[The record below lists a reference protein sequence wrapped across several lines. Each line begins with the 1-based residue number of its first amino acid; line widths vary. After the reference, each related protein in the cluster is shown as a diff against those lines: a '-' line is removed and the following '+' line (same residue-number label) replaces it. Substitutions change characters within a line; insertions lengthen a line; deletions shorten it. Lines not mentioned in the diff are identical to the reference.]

1 MKIQNLGI
9 IFLVIAIPVLVLLS
23 YYLNLQ
29 RDTLELQS
37 QYATKLAEAT
47 KEGIKAFEVNT
58 VDWREWV
65 GDTTRTTTRNNA
77 MAVVNTFITSLS
89 NSLNLTGTAK
99 EYITN
104 YIPAVVMTMYNGYYI
119 YAPTYVP
126 ITLET
131 SDGVQLYYNA
141 DERILTTDAANG
153 KNLPAYKPKD
163 NATNVITARYEYQD
177 QNDNTINI
185 SHNFVVDL
193 SEADTEYIHMLS
205 NQMAYA
211 AQYSKGTNTNIVVN
225 YTLDNRIYIMG
236 RVNGQVVEEDGYLVY
251 FDSSAEMPRMHL
263 RTNNPT
269 DDSDI
274 IVDNSIKNTTYE
286 NTLIEPE
293 ILEEQIVYFD
303 DDSSHKL
310 GTFKYIYDINHD
322 KLYYD
327 ESEDN
332 FFTISPDDQSKQF
345 ISDLPNIKVGSDGCR
360 YKSVSI
366 LLGDNTNATEYKKI
380 YQVLNG
386 EDKGKWYIDI
396 KQNPSDVREQG
407 IEGLDTPLSAAT
419 ISALGLDDIRF
430 STRYRDFSAINY
442 YVESYAFT
450 NWVGDNLS
458 GVKQGIGNEAK
469 DIIVEGTLVDIF
481 KITEENDL
489 EKEYSPI
496 AIHKREIMENN
507 INTNLNLS
515 ISNYSR
521 GTFNFRLQV
530 LTDSDWDQ
538 VFSNISLI
546 TFFQGVPIGLK
557 YFNNYAIATSTT
569 NREYVDPDQIYL
581 SGEDP
586 NYHRVYCA
594 KCEDYIHKNP
604 IYKGYRSVEYILR
617 EFKRYDKNNIQIG
630 ETIYYYQ
637 HDKYDDATNTNSQ
650 TACYYCIV
658 NKENFIETTNEY
670 MIYLQTKAYNEALA
684 RERYYQK
691 EIIKGEL
698 ES

>member
-131 SDGVQLYYNA
+131 SDRVQLYYNA
-141 DERILTTDAANG
+141 DEGILTTDAGNG
-153 KNLPAYKPKD
+153 NNLPAYKPKD
-163 NATNVITARYEYQD
+163 NATNVITAKD
-177 QNDNTINI
+177 QNDNTI
-185 SHNFVVDL
+185 SHDFVVDL

-211 AQYSKGTNTNIVVN
+211 AQYSKGNNTNIVVN

-236 RVNGQVVEEDGYLVY
+236 KVNGQAVEEDGYLVY

-263 RTNNPT
+263 STNNPA

-274 IVDNSIKNTTYE
+274 IVDKSIKNTTFE
-286 NTLIEPE
+286 NTPIEPE
-293 ILEEQIVYFD
+293 ILEEQIVYFDD

-345 ISDLPNIKVGSDGCR
+345 ISDSPNIKMGSDGCR

-366 LLGDNTNATEYKKI
+366 LFPNNTNAIEYKKI

-396 KQNPSDVREQG
+396 KQNPSDVSEQG
-407 IEGLDTPLSAAT
+407 IEGLDTQLSAAT

-430 STRYRDFSAINY
+430 STIYRDFSAINY

-521 GTFNFRLQV
+521 GTFNFRLPV

-594 KCEDYIHKNP
+594 KCEDYMHKNP

>member
-141 DERILTTDAANG
+141 DEGILTTDAANG

-163 NATNVITARYEYQD
+163 NA
-177 QNDNTINI
+177 I
-185 SHNFVVDL
+185 SHDFVVDL

-251 FDSSAEMPRMHL
+251 FDSSAEMPRIHL

-269 DDSDI
+269 GDSDI
-274 IVDNSIKNTTYE
+274 IVDNSIKNTTFE
-286 NTLIEPE
+286 NTPIEPE
-293 ILEEQIVYFD
+293 ILEEQIVYFDD

-327 ESEDN
+327 ENADN

-345 ISDLPNIKVGSDGCR
+345 ISDSSNISMGSDGCR
-360 YKSVSI
+360 YKSVSV
-366 LLGDNTNATEYKKI
+366 LLGNNTNATEYKKI

-396 KQNPSDVREQG
+396 KQNPSDISEQG
-407 IEGLDTPLSAAT
+407 IEGLDTPLSTAT

-481 KITEENDL
+481 KITEQNDL

-496 AIHKREIMENN
+496 SIHKREIMENN

-521 GTFNFRLQV
+521 GTFNFRLPV

-586 NYHRVYCA
+586 NYHRVYCV

-604 IYKGYRSVEYILR
+604 IYTGYRSVEYILR
-617 EFKRYDKNNIQIG
+617 EFKKYDANNIQIG

-637 HDKYDDATNTNSQ
+637 HDKYDDSTNTNSQ

-658 NKENFIETTNEY
+658 NKENFIETINEY

-691 EIIKGEL
+691 EIIKEEL

>member
-163 NATNVITARYEYQD
+163 NATNVITDEYQD
-177 QNDNTINI
+177 QNDNTI
-185 SHNFVVDL
+185 SHDFVVDL

-251 FDSSAEMPRMHL
+251 FDSSAEMPRIHL

-269 DDSDI
+269 GDSDI

-303 DDSSHKL
+303 GSSHKL

-327 ESEDN
+327 ENADN

-345 ISDLPNIKVGSDGCR
+345 INDSSNISMGSDGCR
-360 YKSVSI
+360 YKSVSV
-366 LLGDNTNATEYKKI
+366 LLGNNTNATEYKKI

-386 EDKGKWYIDI
+386 KDKGKWYIDI
-396 KQNPSDVREQG
+396 KQNPSDVSEQG
-407 IEGLDTPLSAAT
+407 IEGLDTQLSAAT
-419 ISALGLDDIRF
+419 ISALDLDDIRF

-481 KITEENDL
+481 KITEQNDL

-496 AIHKREIMENN
+496 SIHKREIMENN

-521 GTFNFRLQV
+521 GTFNFRLPV

-586 NYHRVYCA
+586 NYHRVYCV

-604 IYKGYRSVEYILR
+604 IYTGYRSVEYILR
-617 EFKRYDKNNIQIG
+617 EFKKYDANNIQIG

-637 HDKYDDATNTNSQ
+637 HDKYDDSTNTNSQ